1 MRGILKIQFQK
12 MYCGKNTLFNR
23 NLNAV
28 VENTSRVKTNTIYG
42 PETPTEWK
50 SDSVRTD

>member
-12 MYCGKNTLFNR
+12 MYCGKNTLCNR

-28 VENTSRVKTNTIYG
+28 VENTIYG